1 MLFIPPKAS
10 YHIIL
15 KYNKTKH
22 CELFFSDHITGE
34 QDIIYSQNAFF
45 SHVINHT
52 IALVDVLNKKSYASN
67 VIKFLITMEG
77 GGDILSE
84 SKRAP

>member
-1 MLFIPPKAS
+1 M
-10 YHIIL
+10 
-15 KYNKTKH
+15 
-22 CELFFSDHITGE
+22 
-34 QDIIYSQNAFF
+34 
-45 SHVINHT
+45 
-52 IALVDVLNKKSYASN
+52 ALVDILNKKSYASN

>member
-1 MLFIPPKAS
+1 MITQNIANYFFQTTSPANKMLYIHKV
-10 YHIIL
+10 L
-15 KYNKTKH
+15 
-22 CELFFSDHITGE
+22 
-34 QDIIYSQNAFF
+34 FF
-45 SHVINHT
+45 SHVINHI

>member
-1 MLFIPPKAS
+1 M
-10 YHIIL
+10 
-15 KYNKTKH
+15 
-22 CELFFSDHITGE
+22 
-34 QDIIYSQNAFF
+34 YSQNAFF